1 MWPHVEINETA
12 DLYIVLLDSIFSD
25 PHATPSGRE
34 GYYYAENGEYSG
46 YDSDKAVTLAAQE
59 LGLSKYTEPTSFT
72 DEELQAEPKLLF
84 FGTHCLCRADR
95 SRSIGWAPVKTTAD
109 FFASVRSEV
118 EAVAKASTAVAN

>member
-1 MWPHVEINETA
+1 MWPHVEINESKQYSIITLTTHLTVKSHLAA

-72 DEELQAEPKLLF
+72 DEELQAEPKV
-84 FGTHCLCRADR
+84 TQTSSSA
-95 SRSIGWAPVKTTAD
+95 
-109 FFASVRSEV
+109 
-118 EAVAKASTAVAN
+118 